1 MKFCWTAV
9 MSFLLSSFKGGS
21 KSAGLIRMGATLTL
35 VGINFAFSTW
45 IVCRTELFTR
55 GIVNVV
61 GGGGLG
67 GGIPG
72 DPAAGR
78 GDGQGGGVGGAG
90 EGNGSVRH
98 RTNGG
103 GHGGGEGKAGGG
115 GGADS
120 GETDGDLS
128 NAPKLRLATK
138 TSSTVKL
145 STSINPC
152 SLKGYEISL
161 VVFQVIFF
169 GVPGVAF
176 ASLIIIA
183 VDVAGSLTRNVAI
196 GGGGICVFIYFI
208 RMVCNENKVRPYTEL
223 DRRCV

>member
-1 MKFCWTAV
+1 M
-9 MSFLLSSFKGGS
+9 
-21 KSAGLIRMGATLTL
+21 
-35 VGINFAFSTW
+35 
-45 IVCRTELFTR
+45 LFTVVEK
-55 GIVNVV
+55 GIPQNPLKNVHTVVVAQWEGAKGWMDV
-61 GGGGLG
+61 GGVQFGE
-67 GGIPG
+67 
-72 DPAAGR
+72 R
-78 GDGQGGGVGGAG
+78 WRSSRGGGVGGAG